1 MMNRGSIHVYELRQ
15 EFMHNRLVLWDLPAL
30 GDALGVQGM
39 NLLER
44 LLEASMVD
52 GTFVQ
57 IAPVAL
63 PTAQG
68 TVRGT
73 VITVVYALDS
83 LGNVW
88 KLMDHLGQKWM
99 RVTAEREG

>member
-1 MMNRGSIHVYELRQ
+1 M
-15 EFMHNRLVLWDLPAL
+15 A
-30 GDALGVQGM
+30 
-39 NLLER
+39 
-44 LLEASMVD
+44 D

-63 PTAQG
+63 PMAQG

-88 KLMDHLGQKWM
+88 KLMDHAGQKWM
-99 RVTAEREG
+99 RVTGEREG

>member
-1 MMNRGSIHVYELRQ
+1 
-15 EFMHNRLVLWDLPAL
+15 
-30 GDALGVQGM
+30 
-39 NLLER
+39 
-44 LLEASMVD
+44 MVD

-63 PTAQG
+63 PIAQG

-73 VITVVYALDS
+73 VVTAVYALDS

-88 KLMDHLGQKWM
+88 KLMDQLGQKWM
-99 RVTAEREG
+99 RVTVEREV

>member
-1 MMNRGSIHVYELRQ
+1 
-15 EFMHNRLVLWDLPAL
+15 
-30 GDALGVQGM
+30 
-39 NLLER
+39 
-44 LLEASMVD
+44 MVD

-63 PTAQG
+63 PIAQG
-68 TVRGT
+68 TAMGT
-73 VITVVYALDS
+73 GITAVYALDS

-88 KLMDHLGQKWM
+88 KLTDHLGQKWM

>member
-1 MMNRGSIHVYELRQ
+1 MGLEL
-15 EFMHNRLVLWDLPAL
+15 PI
-30 GDALGVQGM
+30 
-39 NLLER
+39 LER
-44 LLEASMVD
+44 SVAD

-63 PTAQG
+63 PMAQG

-73 VITVVYALDS
+73 VVTAVYALDS

-88 KLMDHLGQKWM
+88 KLLITSVRSGC
-99 RVTAEREG
+99 V

>member
-1 MMNRGSIHVYELRQ
+1 
-15 EFMHNRLVLWDLPAL
+15 
-30 GDALGVQGM
+30 
-39 NLLER
+39 
-44 LLEASMVD
+44 MVD
-52 GTFVQ
+52 GTFIQ

-73 VITVVYALDS
+73 VITAVYALDS

-88 KLMDHLGQKWM
+88 KLLDHLGQKWM

>member
-1 MMNRGSIHVYELRQ
+1 M
-15 EFMHNRLVLWDLPAL
+15 D
-30 GDALGVQGM
+30 
-39 NLLER
+39 LLECR
-44 LLEASMVD
+44 LEASVVD
-52 GTFVQ
+52 STFVQ

-63 PTAQG
+63 PIAQG

-73 VITVVYALDS
+73 VVTAVYVLDS

-88 KLMDHLGQKWM
+88 KLMDHTGQKWM

>member
-1 MMNRGSIHVYELRQ
+1 
-15 EFMHNRLVLWDLPAL
+15 
-30 GDALGVQGM
+30 
-39 NLLER
+39 
-44 LLEASMVD
+44 MVD

-63 PTAQG
+63 PIAQG

-73 VITVVYALDS
+73 VVTAVYALDS

-88 KLMDHLGQKWM
+88 KLMDQSGQKWALL
-99 RVTAEREG
+99 TGERQS